1 MIDENKKNL
10 ALEKELL
17 SIRQQNA
24 KLRKDLFQIR
34 QYFIYKETKSIE
46 YIYHLGQ
53 FKSQY
58 FVKLSNWIWNIL
70 SGSWIKN
77 TRSIEQNSP
86 RQELI
91 YADWIKLFDVLTD
104 EDRKE
109 ISRHILRFSHK
120 LKFTFIVICDDN
132 NLVKLK
138 MTIGSLIA
146 QLYENIEVIIVDKN
160 DELKEDSVDLISD
173 SKLYNK
179 IKFSFVVGAGID
191 ADWLVTI
198 NSHISG
204 NFVAIIESGDTLSD
218 DAVYTFAATLDL
230 HPDIQCLYCDEDVLN
245 ASGDRVSP
253 FFKPD
258 WNLELFLGQNYIGGL
273 CFIDRKLYLYALNSL
288 QKNKSVE
295 ALYFFAITNLTR
307 ENIYHIP
314 SPLYHRDSAKFD
326 VGKLS
331 WTRRSLDLIK
341 IYNEKYSPGAVS
353 MPINFNPN
361 WIETHYPI
369 PSLEPLVTII
379 IPTHNRPDLIGTCLE
394 GVLKKTNY
402 QNIEVIIVDHE
413 NDHPE
418 AIKLLQKY
426 ESNSRV
432 RILPYHGVFD
442 HSLMNNKAAEFAR
455 GDVLL
460 FLNDDIEIVDP
471 NWLREIVSHC
481 VRKDI
486 GVVGARLLYPSGKI
500 QHAGIILGLGG
511 VAGHGHLGLNSEDP
525 GYFGRLCIAS
535 EVSALTGACMA
546 MRRSLF
552 EEVGGFSARALQRTF
567 NDMDLCLKVRARG
580 MTNIFTPRATLIH
593 HESATDGGDI
603 KLKNYDRL
611 QREVSYVFEN
621 WGFMRD
627 DPHYNVNLSLEGQ
640 SYALAFPPRRI
651 KPWVTDKKDVI
662 S

>member
-10 ALEKELL
+10 SLEKEFL

-24 KLRKDLFQIR
+24 KLRKELFQIR

-58 FVKLSNWIWNIL
+58 FVKLSNWIGNIL

-91 YADWIKLFDVLTD
+91 YADWIKLFDVLAD

-120 LKFTFIVICDDN
+120 LKFTFIVIYDDN

-160 DELKEDSVDLISD
+160 DELKEDFADLISD

-273 CFIDRKLYLYALNSL
+273 CFIDRKLYLCALNSL
-288 QKNKSVE
+288 QKNKKKS
-295 ALYFFAITNLTR
+295 
-307 ENIYHIP
+307 
-314 SPLYHRDSAKFD
+314 S
-326 VGKLS
+326 
-331 WTRRSLDLIK
+331 
-341 IYNEKYSPGAVS
+341 EK
-353 MPINFNPN
+353 
-361 WIETHYPI
+361 
-369 PSLEPLVTII
+369 
-379 IPTHNRPDLIGTCLE
+379 
-394 GVLKKTNY
+394 
-402 QNIEVIIVDHE
+402 
-413 NDHPE
+413 
-418 AIKLLQKY
+418 
-426 ESNSRV
+426 
-432 RILPYHGVFD
+432 
-442 HSLMNNKAAEFAR
+442 
-455 GDVLL
+455 
-460 FLNDDIEIVDP
+460 
-471 NWLREIVSHC
+471 
-481 VRKDI
+481 
-486 GVVGARLLYPSGKI
+486 
-500 QHAGIILGLGG
+500 
-511 VAGHGHLGLNSEDP
+511 
-525 GYFGRLCIAS
+525 
-535 EVSALTGACMA
+535 
-546 MRRSLF
+546 
-552 EEVGGFSARALQRTF
+552 
-567 NDMDLCLKVRARG
+567 
-580 MTNIFTPRATLIH
+580 
-593 HESATDGGDI
+593 TD
-603 KLKNYDRL
+603 
-611 QREVSYVFEN
+611 
-621 WGFMRD
+621 
-627 DPHYNVNLSLEGQ
+627 
-640 SYALAFPPRRI
+640 
-651 KPWVTDKKDVI
+651 T
-662 S
+662 